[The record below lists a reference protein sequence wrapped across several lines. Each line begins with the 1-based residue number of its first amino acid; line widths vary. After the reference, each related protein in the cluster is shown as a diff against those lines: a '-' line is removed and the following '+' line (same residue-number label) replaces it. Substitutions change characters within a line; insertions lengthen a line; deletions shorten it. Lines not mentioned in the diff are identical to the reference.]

1 MVDTKPPPPPAFEE
15 SGYVNP
21 DGLNYQQWDESE
33 RLPELQWPQC
43 IDVYSR
49 MLREDGRV
57 SSVISAIGLPIR
69 QTAWRIDQNGASDEV
84 AEFVARNLGLKIKG
98 AETALS
104 LPRTKGR
111 FSWNQHLQTALLMLT
126 YGHSFFEQVYRIEG
140 EGTNIRAHLRKLA
153 PRPQKTISKINV
165 ALDGGLDSIVQR
177 APQGALTL
185 ERMLAGGIEIGV
197 SRLVAYVRD
206 PEPGQW
212 SGNSLLRPAYK
223 HWLLKDELMKIQA
236 GTARR
241 NGMGVPVATGAEGAS
256 EEDIIKL
263 QKMASAYKGGANS
276 GVGLPFGAD
285 LKLLGVQ
292 GNLPDMQL
300 AIEYHDKQIALAG
313 LAHFLNLDRGG
324 SYSLASVLNDT
335 FAQSVQSLAEQIAD
349 TANAHIVEDLVDIN
363 FGEDAPAPRIV
374 FDEIGSRQDATAA
387 ALKTL
392 VDAKILFP
400 DRGLEEYVRESSG
413 LPAKD
418 FPPPPA
424 TENHSNK
431 RPPRARIE
439 PDGALTLF

>member
-1 MVDTKPPPPPAFEE
+1 MVDTKKPATPVFEE
-15 SGYVNP
+15 GYVNGS
-21 DGLNYQQWDESE
+21 GLESFQWDQDE
-33 RLPELQWPQC
+33 RITELQWPNC
-43 IDVYSR
+43 IGVYSR

-69 QTAWRIDQNGASDEV
+69 QATWRIDGNGAPDEV
-84 AEFVARNLGLKIKG
+84 IEFVARNLGLKIKG
-98 AETALS
+98 AEGAVS

-111 FSWNQHLQTALLMLT
+111 FSWNQHVQTALLMLV

-140 EGTNIRAHLRKLA
+140 EGSQMRAHLRKLA
-153 PRPQKTISKINV
+153 PRPHRTISKINV
-165 ALDGGLDSIVQR
+165 ARDGGLSSIVQHS
-177 APQGALTL
+177 PEGALTL
-185 ERMLAGGIEIGV
+185 PQMVAGGIDIDV

-212 SGNSLLRPAYK
+212 VGNSLLRPAYK
-223 HWLLKDELMKIQA
+223 HWLLKDELIKIQA
-236 GTARR
+236 ATARR

-256 EEDIIKL
+256 DEDIVKL

-276 GVGLPFGAD
+276 GVGLPYGAD
-285 LKLLGVQ
+285 LKLQGVN

-313 LAHFLNLDRGG
+313 LAHFLNLDKGG

-335 FAQSVQSLAEQIAD
+335 FAQSVQSLAETICD

-363 FGEDAPAPRIV
+363 FGSEVAAPRIV
-374 FDEIGSRQDATAA
+374 FEEIGSRQDATAA

-392 VDAKILFP
+392 VDAQILFP
-400 DRGLEEYVRESSG
+400 DRGLEEYVREQSG

-418 FPPPPA
+418 YPRP
-424 TENHSNK
+424 TENHAK
-431 RPPRARIE
+431 RPPKARIE